1 MQIMAVTPKD
11 RLPRRSAETE
21 VGDRELVAFGSAAD
35 PSQQVMT
42 EHATQHRPDKRCRQA
57 PHARACRH
65 PENSPG
71 AGEDVTIFS
80 ERGIAVVV
88 RHRCISSGLPDR
100 ECVAAIPHKDTPLF
114 FGAICRKDLHRAR
127 CARFCLQ
134 RQPNKLGYAV
144 NDGFSRSAK

>member
-1 MQIMAVTPKD
+1 MQIMAVAPKD

-35 PSQQVMT
+35 PSQQVIT

-57 PHARACRH
+57 PHAGPCRH

-88 RHRCISSGLPDR
+88 RHRFSLP
-100 ECVAAIPHKDTPLF
+100 V
-114 FGAICRKDLHRAR
+114 CRI
-127 CARFCLQ
+127 
-134 RQPNKLGYAV
+134 V
-144 NDGFSRSAK
+144 NA

>member
-65 PENSPG
+65 PENSHG
-71 AGEDVTIFS
+71 AGEDVMIFS

-88 RHRCISSGLPDR
+88 RHRFISSGLPDR
-100 ECVAAIPHKDTPLF
+100 ECVVGESASRV
-114 FGAICRKDLHRAR
+114 CREDLRRAR
-127 CARFCLQ
+127 CMRLCLQ
-134 RQPNKLGYAV
+134 RQPSTLGYAV
-144 NDGFSRSAK
+144 TDGFNRSAK